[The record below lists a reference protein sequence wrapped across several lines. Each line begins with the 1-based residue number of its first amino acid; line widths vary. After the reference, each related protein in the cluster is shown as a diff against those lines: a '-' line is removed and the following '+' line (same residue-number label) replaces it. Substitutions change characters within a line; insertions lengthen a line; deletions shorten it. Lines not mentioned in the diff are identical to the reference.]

1 MPKIYDS
8 ETKERVPPVQIVDAA
23 GAQITSFSPSLSLA
37 TTSSVT
43 SVNDT
48 ASSTTLLS
56 GNSSRRG
63 FRLQNDSTQVAYV
76 KYGTTASTT
85 DYTVQLL
92 PGAYLEEDNY
102 TGRVDCIWAADAS
115 GAMKITELT

>member
-1 MPKIYDS
+1 MPKVYDA
-8 ETKERVPPVQIVDAA
+8 ETKERVPPVQIVDAS
-23 GAQITSFSPSLSLA
+23 GNQITSFSSTVSLA

-48 ASSTTLLS
+48 ASNTTLLS
-56 GNSSRRG
+56 ANILRRG
-63 FRLQNDSTQVAYV
+63 FRLQNDSTQTAYV
-76 KYGTTASTT
+76 KYGTTATTT

-92 PGAYLEEDNY
+92 PGAYLEEENY

>member
-1 MPKIYDS
+1 MPKVYDS

-23 GAQITSFSPSLSLA
+23 GSQITSFSSTIALA
-37 TTSSVT
+37 TSASVT

-56 GNSSRRG
+56 SNSSRRG
-63 FRLQNDSTQVAYV
+63 FRLQNDSTQTAYV
-76 KYGTTASTT
+76 KYGTTATT
-85 DYTVQLL
+85 SDYTVQLL
-92 PGAYLEEDNY
+92 PGAYLEEENY

-115 GAMKITELT
+115 GAMKITELS